1 MVFFNYA
8 TMQMAAKIVYYG
20 PGLCGKTTNL
30 HHIYAKTSPQSRG
43 EMVSLETETDRT
55 LFFDLLPI
63 DVGVIGGFKTRLQL
77 YTVPGQVFYN
87 TTRKLV
93 LKGVDGIVFVAD
105 SQRAMLDANV
115 ESLKNLRENL
125 AEIGTNLD
133 EIPLVLQLNKRDLPN
148 IASLEMMLDAM
159 DPERKAEHVE
169 SVASV
174 GTGVFE
180 TLKTISK
187 LTLRTLRRR
196 MTGEEPSRASAT
208 RSGQFRVQ
216 DNARTMAGATPVPP
230 ATPAATA
237 MPAPTRA
244 PTPAPPSA
252 PPPVAAAQTTAQTA
266 APALVTEPMRA
277 FTGEQRVEQKLETP
291 TLVEELGPAPMPPE
305 PQFDAEATIAA
316 SSFDRRVIAD
326 APVADVEPSR
336 IEPTSMEPS
345 HVEQLSADVFG
356 GQSVLEAPTQAPP
369 EAAERFFPTVEPAPA
384 PPPTP
389 PTALALEPEI
399 AFSEAEKPQ
408 KSKLDVKTVKVRSS
422 VDVMAEL
429 EALRK
434 RATSTTTKPP
444 AKRDVIADL
453 DSLRPKRDLNRTL
466 HLQLPSGVLSRTKS
480 VRVTLSF
487 EDGQEAVIDTQNQH
501 LDLGDASDVQSL
513 SVNLKI
519 DLA

>member
-125 AEIGTNLD
+125 GEIGTNLD
-133 EIPLVLQLNKRDLPN
+133 EIPVVLQLNKRDLPN
-148 IASLEMMLDAM
+148 IAPVDMMLEAL
-159 DPERKAEHVE
+159 DPERKAEYVE
-169 SVASV
+169 SVASA

-180 TLKTISK
+180 TLKLISK

-196 MTGEEPSRASAT
+196 MTGEEPSRPSPA

-216 DNARTMAGATPVPP
+216 DNSRTMAGS
-230 ATPAATA
+230 
-237 MPAPTRA
+237 
-244 PTPAPPSA
+244 PTPAPAPRPPTPTPVPTYT
-252 PPPVAAAQTTAQTA
+252 PPPPTPLPQTVTASA
-266 APALVTEPMRA
+266 APAVLKTEPMRA
-277 FTGEQRVEQKLETP
+277 MTAEQQVQAP
-291 TLVEELGPAPMPPE
+291 TLVEEAMPDVDE
-305 PQFDAEATIAA
+305 FDPEATVAA
-316 SSFDRRVIAD
+316 SFDRRIIAD
-326 APVADVEPSR
+326 APVAEASVAPSVEEARVEERRAESPSLQVPASGETVSQPVVE
-336 IEPTSMEPS
+336 EPPAEVFTPLEEPIAE
-345 HVEQLSADVFG
+345 VA
-356 GQSVLEAPTQAPP
+356 AP
-369 EAAERFFPTVEPAPA
+369 FDFN
-384 PPPTP
+384 TP
-389 PTALALEPEI
+389 LPH
-399 AFSEAEKPQ
+399 EAEVKPE
-408 KSKLDVKTVKVRSS
+408 VKTVKVRSS

-434 RATSTTTKPP
+434 RATSTAPKAP
-444 AKRDVIADL
+444 KRDVLADL

-466 HLQLPSGVLSRTKS
+466 HVQLPPGVLARTKT

-487 EDGQEAVIDTQNQH
+487 EDGAEAIDTQEQQ
-501 LDLGDASDVQSL
+501 LELGDASDVNSL

>member
-93 LKGVDGIVFVAD
+93 LKGVDGIVFVSD

-148 IASLEMMLDAM
+148 IASVEMMLDAL
-159 DPERKAEHVE
+159 DPERKAEHIE
-169 SVASV
+169 SVASG

-180 TLKTISK
+180 TLKMISK

-196 MTGEEPSRASAT
+196 MTGEEPSRASSARAGT
-208 RSGQFRVQ
+208 FRVQ
-216 DNARTMAGATPVPP
+216 DNARTMAGSTPVPP
-230 ATPAATA
+230 VTPAMAVSPAPAPAPHAASPPHATPAL
-237 MPAPTRA
+237 R
-244 PTPAPPSA
+244 
-252 PPPVAAAQTTAQTA
+252 
-266 APALVTEPMRA
+266 TEPMRA
-277 FTGEQRVEQKLETP
+277 FTGDQPLEQKVETP

-326 APVADVEPSR
+326 APIAEQPIAEQPVAEV
-336 IEPTSMEPS
+336 I
-345 HVEQLSADVFG
+345 
-356 GQSVLEAPTQAPP
+356 EAPTEAPP
-369 EAAERFFPTVEPAPA
+369 EAADRFFPISEPAAEPA
-384 PPPTP
+384 AP
-389 PTALALEPEI
+389 
-399 AFSEAEKPQ
+399 
-408 KSKLDVKTVKVRSS
+408 DVKTVKVRSS

-434 RATSTTTKPP
+434 RATSSSPKSS
-444 AKRDVIADL
+444 AKRDVLADL
-453 DSLRPKRDLNRTL
+453 DSLRPKRDINRTL
-466 HLQLPSGVLSRTKS
+466 HLQLPADVLSRTKS

>member
-105 SQRAMLDANV
+105 SQRAMLEANV

-148 IASLEMMLDAM
+148 IATVDMMLDAM
-159 DPERKAEHVE
+159 DPERRAESVE
-169 SVASV
+169 SVASA
-174 GTGVFE
+174 GAGVFE
-180 TLKTISK
+180 TLKLISK

-196 MTGEEPSRASAT
+196 MTGEEPSRASST

-216 DNARTMAGATPVPP
+216 DNSRTMAGATPVPAVP
-230 ATPAATA
+230 TPP
-237 MPAPTRA
+237 PAPAPAPVHAQAGA
-244 PTPAPPSA
+244 PTGRG
-252 PPPVAAAQTTAQTA
+252 
-266 APALVTEPMRA
+266 TEPMRA
-277 FTGEQRVEQKLETP
+277 MTGESPVQAAPAPAPTP
-291 TLVEELGPAPMPPE
+291 TLVEEAPAPLPPE
-305 PQFDAEATIAA
+305 PEFDADATIAA
-316 SSFDRRVIAD
+316 ASIDRRFIMDAPEPEREPIVEVVAPSPVEASPVIAERD
-326 APVADVEPSR
+326 LALDEPLGELHIPDSQPDSQPQSQPEPEPAPEAPVAAPVAA
-336 IEPTSMEPS
+336 
-345 HVEQLSADVFG
+345 ADDF
-356 GQSVLEAPTQAPP
+356 SFDTPLETAFV
-369 EAAERFFPTVEPAPA
+369 AE
-384 PPPTP
+384 
-389 PTALALEPEI
+389 LEPEPGPEP
-399 AFSEAEKPQ
+399 EAKPE
-408 KSKLDVKTVKVRSS
+408 VKTVKVRNS

-434 RATSTTTKPP
+434 RATNNPTAKTT
-444 AKRDVIADL
+444 AKRDVLADL
-453 DSLRPKRDLNRTL
+453 NSLRPKRDLNRTL
-466 HLQLPSGVLSRTKS
+466 HLQLPPGVLSRTKT
-480 VRVTLSF
+480 VRVTLAF
-487 EDGQEAVIDTQNQH
+487 EDGEEAIIDTQNQQVE
-501 LDLGDASDVQSL
+501 LGDASDVQSL

>member
-105 SQRAMLDANV
+105 SQRAMLEANV

-148 IASLEMMLDAM
+148 IAPVEMMLDAL
-159 DPERKAEHVE
+159 DPEHRAESVE
-169 SVASV
+169 SVASA
-174 GTGVFE
+174 GQGVFE
-180 TLKTISK
+180 TLKLISK

-196 MTGEEPSRASAT
+196 MTGEEPSRAAPA
-208 RSGQFRVQ
+208 RSSGHFRVQ
-216 DNARTMAGATPVPP
+216 DNSRTMAGSVPIPPPITSPP
-230 ATPAATA
+230 APAVLAHSA
-237 MPAPTRA
+237 GPTGHG
-244 PTPAPPSA
+244 
-252 PPPVAAAQTTAQTA
+252 
-266 APALVTEPMRA
+266 TEPMRA
-277 FTGEQRVEQKLETP
+277 LTTATTGEAVETAPTPTP
-291 TLVEELGPAPMPPE
+291 TLVQEAPMPAPMPPE
-305 PQFDAEATIAA
+305 PAFDGEATVAA
-316 SSFDRRVIAD
+316 PSIDRSFIMD
-326 APVADVEPSR
+326 APVPSPANDPEPVVEEPVAPADVPPEMEAFR
-336 IEPTSMEPS
+336 LDDIEP
-345 HVEQLSADVFG
+345 
-356 GQSVLEAPTQAPP
+356 EAQ
-369 EAAERFFPTVEPAPA
+369 EAAPERQPEPQ
-384 PPPTP
+384 
-389 PTALALEPEI
+389 PE
-399 AFSEAEKPQ
+399 
-408 KSKLDVKTVKVRSS
+408 VKTVKVRSS

-434 RATSTTTKPP
+434 RATNNPTTAKAP
-444 AKRDVIADL
+444 AKRDVLADL
-453 DSLRPKRDLNRTL
+453 NSLRPKRDLNRTL
-466 HLQLPSGVLSRTKS
+466 HLQLPPGVLSRTKT
-480 VRVTLSF
+480 VRVTLAF
-487 EDGQEAVIDTQNQH
+487 EDGEEAVIDTQNQQ
-501 LDLGDASDVQSL
+501 LELGDASDVQSL

>member
-30 HHIYAKTSPQSRG
+30 HHIYTKTSPGSRG

-105 SQRAMLDANV
+105 SQMAMLDANV

-125 AEIGTNLD
+125 AEIGVNLD
-133 EIPLVLQLNKRDLPN
+133 ELPLVLQLNKRDLPN
-148 IASLEMMLDAM
+148 VAPVEMMLDAL
-159 DPERKAEHVE
+159 DPEHRLEHAEA
-169 SVASV
+169 VATN

-180 TLKTISK
+180 TLKQISK

-196 MTGEEPSRASAT
+196 MTGDEPARAPSPAP
-208 RSGQFRVQ
+208 RSSGQFRVR
-216 DNARTMAGATPVPP
+216 DDRMAT
-230 ATPAATA
+230 
-237 MPAPTRA
+237 
-244 PTPAPPSA
+244 S
-252 PPPVAAAQTTAQTA
+252 AQTVAVPDLEEFVRETE
-266 APALVTEPMRA
+266 AP
-277 FTGEQRVEQKLETP
+277 
-291 TLVEELGPAPMPPE
+291 EEEAPSSAY
-305 PQFDAEATIAA
+305 DAEAAIAA
-316 SSFDRRVIAD
+316 ASIDRHILTD
-326 APVADVEPSR
+326 APVAE
-336 IEPTSMEPS
+336 
-345 HVEQLSADVFG
+345 
-356 GQSVLEAPTQAPP
+356 PP
-369 EAAERFFPTVEPAPA
+369 EEVAESPSPAAAEETAGESESAAPAAESLEVAETRPPEQTEVAPA
-384 PPPTP
+384 PTP
-389 PTALALEPEI
+389 VPE
-399 AFSEAEKPQ
+399 
-408 KSKLDVKTVKVRSS
+408 VKTVKVRSS

-434 RATSTTTKPP
+434 RATQSAPRAP
-444 AKRDVIADL
+444 KRDVLTNL
-453 DSLRPKRDLNRTL
+453 DSLRPKRDVQRTL
-466 HLQLPSGVLSRTKS
+466 HVQLPQDVLPRTKT

-487 EDGQEAVIDTQNQH
+487 EDAESAVLQSQEQH
-501 LDLGDASDVQSL
+501 LELGETSDVQSL

-519 DLA
+519 ELS